1 MQEQVNKVKDDVENT
16 GIGSDFPQEKATST
30 PSTPLTTSTPTEWD
44 LEIKPQAHLLDIN
57 LREVWRY
64 RDLLWMFVKRDF
76 TAQYKQTILG
86 PLWHFIQP
94 LFTTVVFLVV
104 FTNIAKISTDGVPPV
119 LFYMSGITIWN
130 YFSSCL
136 NATSSTFVANAGIFG
151 KVYFP
156 RLVIPL
162 STVMSNI
169 VKFGIQFLLLLAA
182 MLSYKITTS
191 TTSTISVLILIP
203 AIILI
208 MAGLGLGLGIIISSM
223 TTKYRDLTVL
233 IGFAVQLL
241 MYATPVV
248 YPLST
253 ITSDK
258 LRFWITLNPL
268 TPLVEAFRYAMLGV
282 GSFDLAS
289 FGYSIGF
296 MVITLFIG
304 LLIFSKVEKTF
315 MDTV

>member
-1 MQEQVNKVKDDVENT
+1 MQENQTILNPE
-16 GIGSDFPQEKATST
+16 TSIDE
-30 PSTPLTTSTPTEWD
+30 SWD

-136 NATSSTFVANAGIFG
+136 NATSNTFVANAGIFG

-182 MLSYKITTS
+182 MLWYKLSSTS
-191 TTSTISVLILIP
+191 FSLPQTPSNFVLIP
-203 AIILI
+203 MIIII

-253 ITSDK
+253 ITSEK

-268 TPLVEAFRYAMLGV
+268 TPLVEAFRYAILGV
-282 GSFDLAS
+282 GSFDAVS

-296 MVITLFIG
+296 MLFTLFIG